1 MKSKF
6 LSLFLLFIFL
16 NSINSSIIE
25 NNNKNNDDLIDISTG
40 YTHVNPS
47 DRTYFYIAV
56 LSTNDIHGHFYP
68 DELEINGYNYTRG
81 GFDYLSKYISIL
93 KNEFPERVLYI
104 DAGDLFQGGT
114 ESDFSNGDIM
124 TESLNLMKCDAS
136 TFGDHEFDYSR
147 EFLEDKVKKASF
159 PYLAANIYDNKKKTK
174 KAFGENHFSSK
185 VYTFNV
191 TNSYLY
197 KNLEKDENK
206 KENLNTLPDQI
217 NIGIIGLSKEL
228 KKNEIKGEGYDDIT
242 FLKYKNELT
251 AEAKRLR
258 EEENCIAVLLL
269 THMGITCGTTEKNLE
284 LNMYT
289 SKSAQDLCESED
301 ELYQLIMSLETDLID
316 GIISGHNHQQ
326 VHHWVYDIPVM
337 TSVDQ
342 GFYAS
347 IMYIPFKWS
356 AAKQIYELYKSKLQ
370 IEGPIPI
377 CGQIFEKTK
386 KCEYVK
392 QSEIEEFLPLVE
404 YKFHGV
410 KIEKDNLL
418 NSIHEKY
425 DEQYE
430 TYRKQICEI
439 IGTEEFLKVSEN
451 GDFPIGN
458 IITEIQGRITGADIS
473 LIGYDILKTYWNPGK
488 LPKYKISNLIPFKNN
503 LCTFV
508 MKGKEI
514 KKMMGILQTGEKKYY
529 STNGIKQIMTKN
541 ENNDEYYLSDI
552 KLFDGYQESELIL
565 EKEYLISTIEYF
577 IKNGGNDFKNILNW
591 YKPKDLKCDYGD
603 IGDLIEQYLTA
614 QKIVDVRKYKDDK
627 NPKIKFIE

>member
-1 MKSKF
+1 MKSKI
-6 LSLFLLFIFL
+6 LLLFLLFIFL
-16 NSINSSIIE
+16 LSINSSIIE
-25 NNNKNNDDLIDISTG
+25 NNNKNNDDLIDISKG

-47 DRTYFYIAV
+47 DRTYFYIAI
-56 LSTNDIHGHFYP
+56 LSTNDLHGHFYP
-68 DELEINGYNYTRG
+68 DELEINGYNYTQG
-81 GFDYLSKYISIL
+81 GLDYLSKYISIL

-114 ESDFSNGDIM
+114 ESEFSNGDIM
-124 TESLNLMKCDAS
+124 TESLNLMKCNAS

-147 EFLEDKVKKASF
+147 EFLENKVKKASF

-197 KNLEKDENK
+197 KNLEDDENQN
-206 KENLNTLPDQI
+206 ENLNTLPDQI
-217 NIGIIGLSKEL
+217 KIGIIGLSKEL

-258 EEENCIAVLLL
+258 EEEECIAVLLL

-342 GFYAS
+342 GFYAN

-392 QSEIEEFLPLVE
+392 QSQIEEYLPLVE

-425 DEQYE
+425 DEKYE
-430 TYRKQICEI
+430 SYRKQICEI
-439 IGTEEFLKVSEN
+439 IGTEEFLKVSGN

-473 LIGYDILKTYWNPGK
+473 LIGYDILKAYWNPGK
-488 LPKYKISNLIPFKNN
+488 LLKYKISNLIPFKNN

-508 MKGKEI
+508 MNGKEI

-529 STNGIKQIMTKN
+529 STYGIKQIMTKN
-541 ENNDEYYLSDI
+541 ENNNEYYLSDI

-565 EKEYLISTIEYF
+565 EKEYIISTIEYF
-577 IKNGGNDFKNILNW
+577 IINGGNDFKNILNW

-603 IGDLIEQYLTA
+603 IGDLIEKYLTA
-614 QKIVDVRKYKDDK
+614 QKIIDVRKYMDDK